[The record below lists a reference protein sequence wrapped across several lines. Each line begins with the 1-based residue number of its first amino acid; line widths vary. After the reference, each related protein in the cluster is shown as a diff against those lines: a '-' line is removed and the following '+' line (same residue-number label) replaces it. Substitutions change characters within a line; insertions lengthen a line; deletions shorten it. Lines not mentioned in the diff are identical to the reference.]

1 MGVNTWAAFAGS
13 DDYALVDGDYAMTTG
28 ELQGVLKA
36 LRKGGINIV
45 AIHNHMTNEEPQ
57 YVFLHYWGKGPAKEL
72 AYTLRAA
79 LNTQM
84 QRAAIAPKEVLFV
97 CEHGAAKS
105 VLAAAELN
113 RMAEQRGLAIR
124 GVYRGTNPDDAIA
137 PAVVASL
144 SRDGIAVEGKPVKVT
159 AADVEHANTVVTF
172 ACKLPDTGRKHAQQ
186 FDWNEIPSPTADV
199 EAARRE
205 IRRQVGELLDKM
217 QAGQH

>member
-1 MGVNTWAAFAGS
+1 MINDPAQGFTIGPDAQMYEDDRTKRLQRRRLVGYALSIALWLTSTIPLARLVS
-13 DDYALVDGDYAMTTG
+13 DD
-28 ELQGVLKA
+28 
-36 LRKGGINIV
+36 GGAGV
-45 AIHNHMTNEEPQ
+45 AI
-57 YVFLHYWGKGPAKEL
+57 YLGAGL
-72 AYTLRAA
+72 AVA
-79 LNTQM
+79 
-84 QRAAIAPKEVLFV
+84 
-97 CEHGAAKS
+97 
-105 VLAAAELN
+105 
-113 RMAEQRGLAIR
+113 LAIR